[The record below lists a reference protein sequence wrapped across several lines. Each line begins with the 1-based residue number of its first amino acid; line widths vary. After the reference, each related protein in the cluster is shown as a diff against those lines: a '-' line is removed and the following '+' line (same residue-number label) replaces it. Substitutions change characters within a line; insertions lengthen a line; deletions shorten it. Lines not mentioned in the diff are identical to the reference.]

1 MLVKK
6 LIITGLSDSFPRN
19 ATAKVSIIFLPT
31 TILRPHFFEK
41 HKNETSGSDPIVS
54 FFSVLASSG
63 PMSIKQIHAREAVLF
78 PKKNSR
84 PQPCNRRKGNR
95 DLYCFGYKMM

>member
-54 FFSVLASSG
+54 FFSVSASSG
-63 PMSIKQIHAREAVLF
+63 AMSIKQIHAREAVL
-78 PKKNSR
+78 PPQKKIAALSLAIAAR
-84 PQPCNRRKGNR
+84 GVVIYIVSDIK
-95 DLYCFGYKMM
+95 

>member
-54 FFSVLASSG
+54 FFSVSASSG
-63 PMSIKQIHAREAVLF
+63 PMSIKQIHAREAVLP
-78 PKKNSR
+78 PKIISALSLAIAARGVVIYIVSDIK
-84 PQPCNRRKGNR
+84 
-95 DLYCFGYKMM
+95 

>member
-54 FFSVLASSG
+54 FFSVSASSG
-63 PMSIKQIHAREAVLF
+63 AMSIKQIHAREAVLP
-78 PKKNSR
+78 PKIISALSLAIAAREVVIYIVSGIK
-84 PQPCNRRKGNR
+84 
-95 DLYCFGYKMM
+95 